1 MVRRLLLAALLV
13 GAAAYLGSLVHP
25 SAAAVAAGLGA
36 ALAVFIRP
44 SVVPVAA
51 PAAAEVVP
59 AALAHEAAPEEH
71 ALLDHVSDAVLVLDA
86 QRLVVHANVAARTLL
101 ASEGGALVGRP
112 LLRSAWSAELGALV
126 AAATGIPQEVTLPGG
141 RTLLASAF
149 AVDRA
154 GARTGARTGLV
165 LTEISASRRAD
176 RARSELVANLSHE
189 IRTPVA
195 AARALAETLEV
206 GVEDEERRQ
215 RYQRQL
221 LTELDRLSEIVARAM
236 RLSRIETGGELLEIA
251 PQEPGRLLQSAL
263 LHVAPLAEVAG
274 VRLEDASEPQLPAV
288 RADFERVIE
297 VLTVLLDNAIKF
309 SPPAGLITVRGSLD
323 VARPAFVTFE
333 VRDQGPGV
341 LPGERERVFERLYT
355 GDPARATSGDRA
367 GFGLGL
373 AIARHLIARH
383 GGQIWIEDVPG
394 PGASFRFTLPLVP
407 EGD

>member
-44 SVVPVAA
+44 SVLPAAPPAAADEVFAA
-51 PAAAEVVP
+51 PA
-59 AALAHEAAPEEH
+59 HEAVSEEH

-274 VRLEDASEPQLPAV
+274 VRLEDASEPHLPAV

-323 VARPAFVTFE
+323 AARPAFVTFE

-394 PGASFRFTLPLVP
+394 PGASFRFTLPLVS